1 MAHMRRCR
9 WYLVNRHGRP
19 WLGGS
24 AVALWLLVGH
34 LQMAPAHDLPHQ
46 HPPPAGA
53 SQEAGQEMALERLV
67 IPDVVLVNQHGKR
80 VHFYRDLVKDRVVAI
95 NFIYTTCSTVCPLL
109 GVHFSTL
116 REMMGDRMSQDVTL
130 ISISVDP
137 VVDTPQRLKAWS
149 AQFDAGP
156 EWSLLT
162 GPKREVEALLKALHV
177 FTPDKQAHTPTI
189 LIGND
194 ATGTWRRTYGLVEPA
209 TLADML
215 SDVIGAIAPEEVR
228 K

>member
-1 MAHMRRCR
+1 MAYMRRRR
-9 WYLVNRHGRP
+9 WSLVNRRGRL

-24 AVALWLLVGH
+24 AVALWLSVGH
-34 LQMAPAHDLPHQ
+34 LQVGHAHDLSHQ
-46 HPPPAGA
+46 HHPAA
-53 SQEAGQEMALERLV
+53 AATQEAGPETALGRLV
-67 IPDVVLVNQHGKR
+67 IPDVALVNQHGER
-80 VHFYRDLVKDRVVAI
+80 VRFYRDLVKGRVVAI
-95 NFIYTTCSTVCPLL
+95 NFIFTTCTTVCPLL

-116 REMMGDRMSQDVTL
+116 RELMGDRVGRDVTL
-130 ISISVDP
+130 ISLSVDP

-149 AQFDAGP
+149 DRFDGGP
-156 EWSLLT
+156 GWTLLT
-162 GPKREVEALLKALHV
+162 GPKREVETLLKALHV

-209 TLADML
+209 TLAAML
-215 SDVIGAIAPEEVR
+215 SDVIGAVPPEEVH

>member
-1 MAHMRRCR
+1 MAYMRRRR
-9 WYLVNRHGRP
+9 WSLVNYRGRL

-24 AVALWLLVGH
+24 MVALWLSVSH
-34 LQMAPAHDLPHQ
+34 LQLAHGHDLSHQQ
-46 HPPPAGA
+46 HPPATA
-53 SQEAGQEMALERLV
+53 TQEAGPEMALGRLV
-67 IPDVVLVNQHGKR
+67 IPDVALVNQHGER
-80 VHFYRDLVKDRVVAI
+80 VRFYRDLVKGRVVVI
-95 NFIYTTCSTVCPLL
+95 NFIFTTCSTVCPLL
-109 GVHFSTL
+109 GVQFSTL
-116 REMMGDRMSQDVTL
+116 QEMMGDRVGRDVAL
-130 ISISVDP
+130 ISLSVDP

-149 AQFDAGP
+149 DRFDGGP
-156 EWSLLT
+156 GWTLLT

-209 TLADML
+209 ALADML
-215 SDVIGAIAPEEVR
+215 SDVISAIPPQEVH

>member
-1 MAHMRRCR
+1 MACVRLHR
-9 WYLVNRHGRP
+9 WSLVNHRSRL

-24 AVALWLLVGH
+24 VLALWLSVSH
-34 LQMAPAHDLPHQ
+34 LQMGYAHALSHQ
-46 HPPPAGA
+46 HPPPATA
-53 SQEAGQEMALERLV
+53 TQEAAPEIALGRLV
-67 IPDVVLVNQHGKR
+67 IPDVALVNQHGER
-80 VHFYRDLVKDRVVAI
+80 VRFYRDLVKGRVVAI
-95 NFIYTTCSTVCPLL
+95 NFIFTTCSTVCPVL
-109 GVHFSTL
+109 GVQFSTL
-116 REMMGDRMSQDVTL
+116 RELMGDRVGRDVTL
-130 ISISVDP
+130 ISLSVDP

-149 AQFDAGP
+149 ERFDGGP
-156 EWSLLT
+156 GWTLLT

-209 TLADML
+209 ALADML
-215 SDVIGAIAPEEVR
+215 SDVISTIPPQEVH

>member
-1 MAHMRRCR
+1 MAYMRRHR
-9 WYLVNRHGRP
+9 WSLENYRGRL
-19 WLGGS
+19 WLWGS
-24 AVALWLLVGH
+24 TVALWLAVSH
-34 LQMAPAHDLPHQ
+34 LQMAYAHDLSHHQ
-46 HPPPAGA
+46 HPTAA
-53 SQEAGQEMALERLV
+53 ATQEAGPEVALERLV
-67 IPDVVLVNQHGKR
+67 IPDVVLVNQHGER
-80 VHFYRDLVKDRVVAI
+80 VSFYRDLVKGRVVAI

-116 REMMGDRMSQDVTL
+116 QELMGDRMGRDVTL
-130 ISISVDP
+130 ISLSVDP

-149 AQFDAGP
+149 DRFDGRP
-156 EWSLLT
+156 GWTLLT
-162 GPKREVEALLKALHV
+162 GSKREVETLLKALHV

-194 ATGTWRRTYGLVEPA
+194 ATGTWRRTYGLVAPA

-215 SDVIGAIAPEEVR
+215 SSVIGSTTPQEVH